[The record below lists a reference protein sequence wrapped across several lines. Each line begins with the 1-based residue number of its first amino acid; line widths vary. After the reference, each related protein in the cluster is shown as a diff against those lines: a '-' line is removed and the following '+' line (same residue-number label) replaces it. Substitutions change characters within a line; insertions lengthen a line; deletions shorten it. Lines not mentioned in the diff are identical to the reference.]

1 MGFLHADVLN
11 LKTLFGYEV
20 SYRIPQFQRPYAW
33 KKDEQWVPLWEDVR
47 KVAENILSRQGG
59 KAPPHFMGAIVL
71 LSQESRAGEVAKQIV
86 VDGQQ
91 RLTTLQLL
99 IRAAQD
105 SFQSLNDT
113 DRANRLSELTLNGEA
128 HWGGDSDNQTKIR
141 QSNLND
147 QRSFQEAIRASGEGQ
162 GSLRAIGE
170 AFQYF
175 KGEVTDW
182 LNKEPANRVSRSNA
196 LEEALVQ
203 HLQVAAIDLDEGEKP
218 HRIFAILNT
227 RGEPLKQ
234 SDHVKN
240 AVMYEADVVDDRS
253 KAGELWGMFDS
264 HDSNDWWRQDTKEAR
279 LDRIHLDRFLN
290 YWVVTRLGQEV
301 TADQVSSKFSEIVE
315 TEKKSH
321 DLTPV
326 AAIENITASL
336 RKAGVIYQDMEEARQ
351 PGIETFLRRIKTL
364 EIGVVMPPLLWLYT
378 RDVAGESRQRCVRAL
393 ESYLVRRMLCGLSS
407 SGLNKLFIELIGRLE
422 PGGVAQADST
432 VIEFLSGQTVEN
444 RIWPK
449 DVLLAESLI
458 QKPLRGSPA
467 RQKMVLEAIE
477 MSLRSDK
484 TEAPGQS
491 SNLTVEH
498 IMPQSWERNWPLSE
512 NTEEATESRKQAV
525 KEIGNLTLIT
535 GKLNASV
542 SNAAWSEKRGELR
555 KHTASRLNWE
565 LLDDA
570 PEVWDEA
577 SIHARSRQLCEVIK
591 GIWPYADKI

>member
-1 MGFLHADVLN
+1 MCCLPYLELEVCFLDANILT
-11 LKTLFGYEV
+11 LKTLFGSEV

-47 KVAENILSRQGG
+47 NVAENILSRQGG

-71 LSQESRAGEVAKQIV
+71 QSQESRTGGVAKRIV

-105 SFQSLNDT
+105 AFQSLNDT
-113 DRANRLSELTLNGEA
+113 DRVNRLSELTLNAEE
-128 HWGGDSDNQTKIR
+128 HWGGDPDNETKIR
-141 QSNLND
+141 QSNRND
-147 QRSFQEAIRASGEGQ
+147 QTSFQEAIRASGEGQ
-162 GSLRAIGE
+162 GSLRAIGK

-196 LEEALVQ
+196 LEEALF
-203 HLQVAAIDLDEGEKP
+203 HYLQVAAIDLDDGEKP

-240 AVMYEADVVDDRS
+240 AVMYEADVVDDRH
-253 KAGELWGMFDS
+253 KADKLWGMFDRS
-264 HDSNDWWRQDTKEAR
+264 DWWREDTKEAR

-301 TADQVSSKFSEIVE
+301 TADQVSAKFSEIVE
-315 TEKKSH
+315 AEKKSH

-326 AAIENITASL
+326 AAIENITANL
-336 RKAGVIYQDMEEARQ
+336 REAGVIYRDMEEARQ

-378 RDVAGESRQRCVRAL
+378 RDVADESRQRCVRAL

-422 PGGVAQADST
+422 LGGVAQADSI
-432 VIEFLSGQTVEN
+432 VIEFLSRETVEN

-449 DVLLAESLI
+449 DVRLAESLT
-458 QKPLRGSPA
+458 QKPLPGSVA

-498 IMPQSWERNWPLSE
+498 IMPQAWERNWPLSE
-512 NTEEATESRKQAV
+512 NSEEAADSRKQAV

-542 SNAAWSEKRGELR
+542 SNAAWAEKREELR
-555 KHTASRLNWE
+555 KHTTLRLN
-565 LLDDA
+565 LGFFYS
-570 PEVWDEA
+570 V
-577 SIHARSRQLCEVIK
+577 
-591 GIWPYADKI
+591 

>member
-1 MGFLHADVLN
+1 MCFLDANILT
-11 LKTLFGYEV
+11 LKTLFGSEV

-33 KKDEQWVPLWEDVR
+33 KRDEQWVPLWDDVR

-59 KAPPHFMGAIVL
+59 KVPPHFMGAIVL
-71 LSQESRAGEVAKQIV
+71 QSQESRTGGVAKRIV

-105 SFQSLNDT
+105 AFQSLNDT
-113 DRANRLSELTLNGEA
+113 ERVNRLSELTLNAEE
-128 HWGGDSDNQTKIR
+128 HWGGDPDSETKIR
-141 QSNLND
+141 QSNRND
-147 QRSFQEAIRASGEGQ
+147 QSSFQEAIRASGEGQ

-182 LNKEPANRVSRSNA
+182 LNKEPANRVPRSKA

-203 HLQVAAIDLDEGEKP
+203 HLQVAAIDLDDGEKP

-240 AVMYEADVVDDRS
+240 TVMYEADVVDDRS
-253 KAGELWGMFDS
+253 KAGELWGMFDRS
-264 HDSNDWWRQDTKEAR
+264 DWWHQDTKEAR

-315 TEKKSH
+315 AEKKSR

-326 AAIENITASL
+326 ASIENITANL
-336 RKAGVIYQDMEEARQ
+336 RKAGVIYQDMEETRQ

-393 ESYLVRRMLCGLSS
+393 ESYLVRRMLCGFPSH
-407 SGLNKLFIELIGRLE
+407 GLNKLFIELIGKLE

-449 DVLLAESLI
+449 DALLAENLT
-458 QKPLRGSPA
+458 QKPLPGSSA

-542 SNAAWSEKRGELR
+542 SNAAWAEKREELR

-577 SIHARSRQLCEVIK
+577 SIHERSRQLCEVIK

>member
-1 MGFLHADVLN
+1 MCCLPYLELEVCFLEANILT
-11 LKTLFGYEV
+11 LKTLFGSEV

-33 KKDEQWVPLWEDVR
+33 KRDEQWVPLWDDVR

-59 KAPPHFMGAIVL
+59 KVPPHFMGAIVL
-71 LSQESRAGEVAKQIV
+71 QSQESRTGGVAKRIV

-105 SFQSLNDT
+105 AFQSLNDT
-113 DRANRLSELTLNGEA
+113 ERVNRLSELTLNAEE
-128 HWGGDSDNQTKIR
+128 HWGGDPDNETKIR
-141 QSNLND
+141 QSNRND
-147 QRSFQEAIRASGEGQ
+147 QTSFQEAIRASGEGQ

-182 LNKEPANRVSRSNA
+182 LNKEPANRVPRSKA

-203 HLQVAAIDLDEGEKP
+203 HLQVAAIDLDDGEKP
-218 HRIFAILNT
+218 HRIFEILNT

-240 AVMYEADVVDDRS
+240 TVMYEADVVDDRS
-253 KAGELWGMFDS
+253 KAGELWGMFDRS
-264 HDSNDWWRQDTKEAR
+264 DWWHQDTKEAR

-315 TEKKSH
+315 AEKKSR

-326 AAIENITASL
+326 ASIENITANL
-336 RKAGVIYQDMEEARQ
+336 RKAGVIYQDMEETRQ

-393 ESYLVRRMLCGLSS
+393 ESYLVRRMLCGFPSH
-407 SGLNKLFIELIGRLE
+407 GLNKLFIELIGKW
-422 PGGVAQADST
+422 
-432 VIEFLSGQTVEN
+432 N
-444 RIWPK
+444 
-449 DVLLAESLI
+449 LAESPKQI
-458 QKPLRGSPA
+458 PP
-467 RQKMVLEAIE
+467 
-477 MSLRSDK
+477 SL
-484 TEAPGQS
+484 S
-491 SNLTVEH
+491 S
-498 IMPQSWERNWPLSE
+498 
-512 NTEEATESRKQAV
+512 
-525 KEIGNLTLIT
+525 
-535 GKLNASV
+535 
-542 SNAAWSEKRGELR
+542 
-555 KHTASRLNWE
+555 
-565 LLDDA
+565 
-570 PEVWDEA
+570 
-577 SIHARSRQLCEVIK
+577 
-591 GIWPYADKI
+591 

>member
-1 MGFLHADVLN
+1 MHADVLN

-113 DRANRLSELTLNGEA
+113 DRANRLSELTLNGED

-240 AVMYEADVVDDRS
+240 AVMYEADVVDDGR
-253 KAGELWGMFDS
+253 KADKLWGMFDN
-264 HDSNDWWRQDTKEAR
+264 NDWWRQGTKEGR

-290 YWVVTRLGQEV
+290 YWVVTQLGQEV
-301 TADQVSSKFSEIVE
+301 TTDQVSPKFN
-315 TEKKSH
+315 
-321 DLTPV
+321 DLVDMAKQCSGLT
-326 AAIENITASL
+326 AAASIENITASL

-378 RDVAGESRQRCVRAL
+378 RDVADESCQRSVRAL
-393 ESYLVRRMLCGLSS
+393 ESYLVRRMLCGMGSQ
-407 SGLNKLFIELIGRLE
+407 GLNRFFIELVRELNS
-422 PGGVAQADST
+422 VRVDQVDT
-432 VIEFLSGQTVEN
+432 KVIEFLSGSNVDN
-444 RIWPK
+444 RSWPK
-449 DVLLAESLI
+449 DGLLAENLI
-458 QKPLRGSPA
+458 QNPLRGSPA

-484 TEAPGQS
+484 TEAPGPS

-542 SNAAWSEKRGELR
+542 SNAAWAEKRGELR

-570 PEVWDEA
+570 PEVWNEA
-577 SIHARSRQLCEVIK
+577 SIHERSRQLCEVIK

>member
-1 MGFLHADVLN
+1 MHADVLN

-33 KKDEQWVPLWEDVR
+33 KKDEQWVPLWDDVR
-47 KVAENILSRQGG
+47 NVAENILSRQGG

-113 DRANRLSELTLNGEA
+113 DRANRLSELTLNGED

-240 AVMYEADVVDDRS
+240 AVMYEADVVDDGR
-253 KAGELWGMFDS
+253 KADKLWGMFDN
-264 HDSNDWWRQDTKEAR
+264 NDWWRQGTKEGR

-290 YWVVTRLGQEV
+290 YWVVTQLGQEV
-301 TADQVSSKFSEIVE
+301 ATDQVSPKFN
-315 TEKKSH
+315 
-321 DLTPV
+321 DLVDMAKQCSGLT
-326 AAIENITASL
+326 AAASIENITASL

-378 RDVAGESRQRCVRAL
+378 RDVADESRQRSVRAL
-393 ESYLVRRMLCGLSS
+393 ESYLVRRMLCGMGSQ
-407 SGLNKLFIELIGRLE
+407 GLNRFFIELVRELNS
-422 PGGVAQADST
+422 VRVDQVDT
-432 VIEFLSGQTVEN
+432 KVIEFLSGSNVDN
-444 RIWPK
+444 RSWPK
-449 DVLLAESLI
+449 DGLLAENLI
-458 QKPLRGSPA
+458 QNPLRGSPA

-542 SNAAWSEKRGELR
+542 SNAAWAEKRGELR

-577 SIHARSRQLCEVIK
+577 SIHERSRQLCEVIK